1 LFRGLLIAF
10 LIAHGLVHVAL
21 WAPKFDPTSAPFH
34 PSHSWLLGDRRLVAQ
49 VLAFTAA
56 AVLVVAGIALWAD
69 TAWWQPMAVA
79 GLVLS
84 TVLLVLYFHP
94 WFLFILAINVALIVG
109 IAWLGWPGGPT
120 DA

>member
-1 LFRGLLIAF
+1 MVRWLLIAF

-21 WAPKFDPTSAPFH
+21 WAPQIDPTSAPFD
-34 PSHSWLLGDRRLVAQ
+34 PSHPWLLCDRRLVAQ

-56 AVLVVAGIALWAD
+56 ALLVAAGIALWAD
-69 TAWWQPMAVA
+69 AAWWQPIAVA
-79 GLVLS
+79 GLGLS
-84 TVLLVLYFHP
+84 TVLLILYYNR
-94 WFLFILAINVALIVG
+94 WYLFILAINVALIVG